1 MGYLFLGI
9 SLLAGA
15 TKGYCG
21 KKTSGYVEST
31 SGAMMANLI
40 RMILCIF
47 IGLALIIVQNDQ
59 KMLIPNRTL
68 LLISAVSGIETSVFV
83 VSWLLSV
90 RKGAYMMM
98 DVFLML
104 GVIVPV
110 CGGNIAFGENIRITQ
125 WIGIAVLV
133 VAAFIMCSYNN
144 SIKEKMT
151 LSGFLLLL
159 LCGAANGITDFM
171 QKLFVKQLPQTSAS
185 IFNFYTY
192 VFSAIFL
199 LICFLYC
206 RRNEKNAE
214 DAKQIKKIAGYISIM
229 SICLFANS
237 LFKTRAAAYLDSV
250 QLYPLSQ
257 GLALTISTMMSAVF
271 FHEKLTIKCIIGV
284 VIAFAG
290 LIIINVL

>member
-68 LLISAVSGIETSVFV
+68 LLISAVSGIGTSVFV

>member
-9 SLLAGA
+9 SILAGA

-59 KMLIPNRTL
+59 KMLIPNRSL
-68 LLISAVSGIETSVFV
+68 LLISAVSGIGTSVFV

-110 CGGNIAFGENIRITQ
+110 CGGNFAFGEEIRITQ

-151 LSGFLLLL
+151 LAGFLLLI
-159 LCGAANGITDFM
+159 LCGVSNGITDFM

-199 LICFLYC
+199 LICFLYF

-214 DAKQIKKIAGYISIM
+214 DAKQIKKITGYIAIM

-237 LFKTRAAAYLDSV
+237 FFKTRAAAYLDSV

-271 FHEKLTIKCIIGV
+271 FHEKLTLKCILGV